1 MVYYNQMHVKTRLS
15 QPILSKIV
23 AQNLQKSDADEAKHS
38 HHNTTK
44 ILPGACHRKMQ
55 QKSSVQSTH
64 SNGLNQKQIIDF
76 IQTINNRV
84 NKLEQLTIKIDLTL
98 ATTDIEMLDIQSNL
112 TNAKK

>member
-1 MVYYNQMHVKTRLS
+1 
-15 QPILSKIV
+15 
-23 AQNLQKSDADEAKHS
+23 
-38 HHNTTK
+38 
-44 ILPGACHRKMQ
+44 MQ

-64 SNGLNQKQIIDF
+64 SNGLNEKQIIDF
-76 IQTINNRV
+76 IESINNRV